1 MDGIEHS
8 SGLLRRPKGDGR
20 YSPWSASRVLSGT
33 ARQGIAL
40 VLQQPVATQ
49 SGAAR
54 GVLETPFHCRI
65 QDDDLP
71 GTSASDVPGESM
83 GE

>member
-1 MDGIEHS
+1 M
-8 SGLLRRPKGDGR
+8 
-20 YSPWSASRVLSGT
+20 LSGT